1 MNNHTTA
8 LTKQVFTFVS
18 ELYAYGI
25 REIVISPGSRSTPM
39 AIAIEAHPKM
49 KSWIHPDERS
59 AAFFAMGLM
68 KGSERPVAIL
78 CTSGSAAANYTP
90 AISESSLSHL
100 PLVVLTSDRPHELRG
115 IGAPQAIDQTN
126 MFANYTQYQFDFPIA
141 DSNGDQDFMTNTVKF
156 QLQKA
161 SQYLYGPHR
170 GPIHLNLPFREP
182 LTPDLEKV
190 EWLTSD
196 TKIMPHYQKT
206 TSLNEINV
214 IVKKR
219 KGLIIV
225 GDMQHQD
232 VDQILTFATIHDMP
246 ILADPLSQ
254 LRREHHPN
262 VITTYDLLFRA
273 GLEVDVDF
281 IIRVGKPVISKKINQ
296 WLKDTKAFQI
306 LVQNNDRPDAFP
318 ITPHVSYEM
327 SANDFF
333 RQLSET
339 TTVERK
345 QWLEKW
351 QSLEK
356 HAKVEVK
363 DYVRTATDE
372 AAYVANVLD
381 KLTTDDALFVSN
393 SMPIRDVDNLF
404 TDCEAA
410 VFSNRGANGI
420 DGVTSTALGMAV
432 HKKVTLLIG
441 DLAFYHDMN
450 GLLMSKLNDINLNI
464 VLLNNDGGGIFSYL
478 PQKDTADAYFERLF
492 GTPTGLDF
500 EHTAL
505 LYDFTFKRFESI
517 EAFKYTELSKFG
529 AHIYEIMTHRE
540 DNLQQHLKLYKKLS
554 DIINVTL

>member
-141 DSNGDQDFMTNTVKF
+141 DSNDDQDFMTNTVKF

-161 SQYLYGPHR
+161 SQNLYGPHR

-356 HAKVEVK
+356 HAKVEIK

-404 TDCEAA
+404 IDCEAA

-478 PQKDTADAYFERLF
+478 PQKDSADAYFERLF

-529 AHIYEIMTHRE
+529 EHIYEIMTHRE

>member
-141 DSNGDQDFMTNTVKF
+141 DSNDDQDFMTNTVKF

-196 TKIMPHYQKT
+196 TNIMPHYQKT

-356 HAKVEVK
+356 HAKVEIK